1 MLKVKIWSYQVIVMD
16 PKSSEIRKRPL
27 FRFYNFIS
35 FVILRALNKNS
46 EVENSKYWNMRN
58 ACQERKILDVKQ
70 DSKAEERNGTG
81 PKLRDSKN
89 MESSDGII
97 SGFVQFEYE

>member
-1 MLKVKIWSYQVIVMD
+1 
-16 PKSSEIRKRPL
+16 
-27 FRFYNFIS
+27 
-35 FVILRALNKNS
+35 
-46 EVENSKYWNMRN
+46 MRN